1 MCGGGDLSDDVR
13 CQARGSRD
21 GGGVSRRQCL
31 GRAGPLSV
39 GDEGDRLGSAG
50 RRFGGRGDLA
60 ALRERMAKLR
70 GLAGDL
76 EVGAGRAEAGDEQE
90 SAVGVQARPLEPPLE
105 RGLTGQVW

>member
-1 MCGGGDLSDDVR
+1 M
-13 CQARGSRD
+13 
-21 GGGVSRRQCL
+21 

-39 GDEGDRLGSAG
+39 GGEGDRLGSAG

-70 GLAGDL
+70 GSVGRRFGGRGGSAEAG
-76 EVGAGRAEAGDEQE
+76 AEAGDEQE
-90 SAVGVQARPLEPPLE
+90 SVVGVQASPLEPPLE